1 MPLDELTVML
11 PELVVRVMA
20 VRWPARLI
28 SQRHPIAAAFLAV
41 FLDGAEQLFDC
52 VPLHVKRL
60 QGRVR
65 PACAVTKAPRL
76 ATSRVL
82 PTQFPI

>member
-1 MPLDELTVML
+1 MPLDELAVML

-28 SQRHPIAAAFLAV
+28 SQRHPIVAAFLAV
-41 FLDGAEQLFDC
+41 FLAGAEQLFGY

-60 QGRVR
+60 QG
-65 PACAVTKAPRL
+65 
-76 ATSRVL
+76 
-82 PTQFPI
+82 